1 MYKRQINNYKK
12 NAKNIIKKIKAKDSL
27 IKSQLEPIQD
37 KSFIVF
43 HDAYQYFE
51 KAYGLNTLG
60 SILLDPELPPSPKR
74 IMQIRTKIKSMKPHC
89 VFKEPQFRAKIVDTV
104 IENTNVKVGI
114 LDPLGADLESGPQ
127 MYTNLLQ
134 NISDNLNACLK

>member
-1 MYKRQINNYKK
+1 
-12 NAKNIIKKIKAKDSL
+12 
-27 IKSQLEPIQD
+27 
-37 KSFIVF
+37 
-43 HDAYQYFE
+43 
-51 KAYGLNTLG
+51 
-60 SILLDPELPPSPKR
+60 
-74 IMQIRTKIKSMKPHC
+74 MKPHC

-134 NISDNLNACLK
+134 NISNNLNLCLK